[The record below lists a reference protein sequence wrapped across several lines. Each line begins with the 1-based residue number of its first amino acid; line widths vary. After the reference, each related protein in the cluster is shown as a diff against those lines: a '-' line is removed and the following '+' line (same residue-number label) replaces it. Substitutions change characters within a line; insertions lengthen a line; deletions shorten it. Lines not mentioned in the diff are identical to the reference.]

1 MNEIKII
8 GLFLNLIL
16 YIIIILPIIILVF
29 NKQIYRNKKTLI
41 KSLVFVTI
49 LEILFSF
56 IIYALAEKIFS
67 IFTQS
72 SGIINY
78 AVYASKII
86 FITSSLYGIKFLLP
100 AYLFYSLPSERKKTT
115 ILFLSKIVVNI
126 ISILICQILF
136 GTKIAL
142 YSICI
147 YDFIYYIIYLIL
159 FIKVP

>member
-56 IIYALAEKIFS
+56 IIYGYIK
-67 IFTQS
+67 
-72 SGIINY
+72 Y
-78 AVYASKII
+78 VY
-86 FITSSLYGIKFLLP
+86 
-100 AYLFYSLPSERKKTT
+100 
-115 ILFLSKIVVNI
+115 
-126 ISILICQILF
+126 
-136 GTKIAL
+136 
-142 YSICI
+142 
-147 YDFIYYIIYLIL
+147 
-159 FIKVP
+159 